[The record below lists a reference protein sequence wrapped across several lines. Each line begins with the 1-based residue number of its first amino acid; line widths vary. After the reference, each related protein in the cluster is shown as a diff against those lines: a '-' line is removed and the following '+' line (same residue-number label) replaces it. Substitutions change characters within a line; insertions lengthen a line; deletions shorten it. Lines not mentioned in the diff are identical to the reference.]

1 MDIARL
7 PDAKQS
13 RACGLPSRRLTL
25 IAREPLSIIAPLAT
39 HGRSVPMRTS
49 TVVMAAVLLAATSTR
64 PLRAQSE
71 QEVILADP
79 AFSMTFAAGYIA
91 TDLGLFAKHGIKVK
105 TVPISG
111 VGSINSVISG
121 SSQFAQ
127 ASASTFGRASA
138 RGQKLVAIAV
148 TINRPFAQLILRK
161 DIATAGGFNAKAPL
175 EKRAALIKGHTI
187 AVDSINSM
195 IHAYVR
201 LLISRAGLKPD
212 DVRIAPMA
220 PPSMLAA
227 FQTKQIDGF
236 AMSLPWPLKPVQDG
250 EALLLA
256 SGPDGEPGDMIPFG
270 HNMIIAKQ
278 ETCEKNKA
286 LCMAM
291 GQSFKDATA
300 FIQNK
305 PDEAL
310 ALLKKRFPQLD
321 DKVLKAGFEELRK
334 VTPSPPAVTK
344 ADIENSEIFNV
355 DAGLLKPDEK
365 LTNFDGLFTDEFV
378 K

>member
-1 MDIARL
+1 M
-7 PDAKQS
+7 
-13 RACGLPSRRLTL
+13 RAHT
-25 IAREPLSIIAPLAT
+25 A
-39 HGRSVPMRTS
+39 
-49 TVVMAAVLLAATSTR
+49 VMAAGILVAANAT
-64 PLRAQSE
+64 PLHAQSE

-91 TDLGLFAKHGIKVK
+91 TDLGLWQKHGIKVK
-105 TVPISG
+105 TVPIAG

-148 TINRPFAQLILRK
+148 TINKPFAQLIVRK
-161 DIATAGGFNAKAPL
+161 DIAMAAGFDPKAPI
-175 EKRAALIKGHTI
+175 EKRVALIKGHTF

-195 IHAYVR
+195 IHGYLR
-201 LLISRAGLKPD
+201 LLAARGGMKPD
-212 DVRIAPMA
+212 DVRVAPMA
-220 PPSMLAA
+220 PASMLAA
-227 FQTKQIDGF
+227 FQSKQIDGF

-250 EALLLA
+250 EAVLIA
-256 SGPDGEPGDMIPFG
+256 SGPDGDPGDVIPFG
-270 HNMIIAKQ
+270 HNMIVAKR
-278 ETCEKNKA
+278 ETCEQKKA

-291 GQSFKDATA
+291 GQSIKDAVA
-300 FIQNK
+300 YIQDK

-310 ALLKKRFPQLD
+310 SLLKKRFPTLD

-334 VTPSPPAVTK
+334 VTPSPPVVTK

-355 DAGLLKPDEK
+355 DAGLLKPDER
-365 LTNFDGLFTDEFV
+365 LTNFDGMFTDEYV

>member
-1 MDIARL
+1 M
-7 PDAKQS
+7 
-13 RACGLPSRRLTL
+13 RAHT
-25 IAREPLSIIAPLAT
+25 A
-39 HGRSVPMRTS
+39 
-49 TVVMAAVLLAATSTR
+49 VMAAGILVAANAT
-64 PLRAQSE
+64 PLHAQSE

-91 TDLGLFAKHGIKVK
+91 TDLGLWQKHGLKLK
-105 TVPISG
+105 TVPIAG

-148 TINRPFAQLILRK
+148 TINKPFAQLIVRK
-161 DIATAGGFNAKAPL
+161 DIAMAAGFDPKAPI
-175 EKRAALIKGHTI
+175 EKRAALIKGHTF

-195 IHAYVR
+195 IHGYLR
-201 LLISRAGLKPD
+201 LLAARGGMKPD
-212 DVRIAPMA
+212 DVRVAPMA
-220 PPSMLAA
+220 PASMLAA
-227 FQTKQIDGF
+227 FQSKQIDGF

-250 EALLLA
+250 EAVLVD
-256 SGPDGEPGDMIPFG
+256 SGPDGDPGDVIPFG
-270 HNMIIAKQ
+270 HNMIVAKR
-278 ETCEKNKA
+278 ETCEQKKA

-291 GQSFKDATA
+291 GQSIKDAVA
-300 FIQNK
+300 YIQDK

-310 ALLKKRFPQLD
+310 SLLKKRFPTLD

-334 VTPSPPAVTK
+334 VTPSPPVVTK

-355 DAGLLKPDEK
+355 DAGLLKRDER
-365 LTNFDGLFTDEFV
+365 LTNFDGMFTDEYV

>member
-1 MDIARL
+1 MRART
-7 PDAKQS
+7 AVM
-13 RACGLPSRRLTL
+13 AVG
-25 IAREPLSIIAPLAT
+25 ILAT
-39 HGRSVPMRTS
+39 
-49 TVVMAAVLLAATSTR
+49 ANAI
-64 PLRAQSE
+64 PLHAQSE

-91 TDLGLFAKHGIKVK
+91 TDLGLWQKHGIKVK
-105 TVPISG
+105 TVPIAG

-148 TINRPFAQLILRK
+148 TINKPFAQLILRK
-161 DIATAGGFNAKAPL
+161 DIATAAGFDPKAPI
-175 EKRAALIKGHTI
+175 EKRAALIKGHTF

-195 IHAYVR
+195 IHGYLR
-201 LLISRAGLKPD
+201 LLAARGGIKPD
-212 DVRIAPMA
+212 DVRVAPMA
-220 PPSMLAA
+220 PASMLAA
-227 FQTKQIDGF
+227 FQSKQIDGF

-250 EALLLA
+250 EAVLIA
-256 SGPDGEPGDMIPFG
+256 SGPDGDPGDVIPFG
-270 HNMIIAKQ
+270 HNMIVAKR
-278 ETCEKNKA
+278 ETCEQKKA

-291 GQSFKDATA
+291 GQSIKDAVA

-310 ALLKKRFPQLD
+310 ALLKKRFPTLD
-321 DKVLKAGFEELRK
+321 DKVLKAGFDELRK
-334 VTPSPPAVTK
+334 VTPSPPVVTK

-365 LTNFDGLFTDEFV
+365 LTNFDGMFTDEYV

>member
-1 MDIARL
+1 M
-7 PDAKQS
+7 
-13 RACGLPSRRLTL
+13 RAHT
-25 IAREPLSIIAPLAT
+25 A
-39 HGRSVPMRTS
+39 
-49 TVVMAAVLLAATSTR
+49 VMAAGILVAANAT
-64 PLRAQSE
+64 PLHAQSE

-91 TDLGLFAKHGIKVK
+91 TDLGLWQKHGIKVK
-105 TVPISG
+105 TVPIAG

-148 TINRPFAQLILRK
+148 TINKPFAQLIVRK
-161 DIATAGGFNAKAPL
+161 DIAIAAGFDPKAPI
-175 EKRAALIKGHTI
+175 EKRAALIKGHTF

-195 IHAYVR
+195 IHGYLR
-201 LLISRAGLKPD
+201 LLAARGRMKPD
-212 DVRIAPMA
+212 DVRVAPMA
-220 PPSMLAA
+220 PASMLAA
-227 FQTKQIDGF
+227 FQSKRIDGF

-250 EALLLA
+250 EAVLIA
-256 SGPDGEPGDMIPFG
+256 SGPDGDPGDVIPFG
-270 HNMIIAKQ
+270 HNMIIAKR
-278 ETCEKNKA
+278 ETCEQKKA

-291 GQSFKDATA
+291 GQSIKDAVA
-300 FIQNK
+300 YIQDK

-310 ALLKKRFPQLD
+310 SLLKKRFPTLD

-334 VTPSPPAVTK
+334 VTPSPPVVTK

-355 DAGLLKPDEK
+355 DAGLLKPDER
-365 LTNFDGLFTDEFV
+365 LTNFDGMFTDEYV

>member
-1 MDIARL
+1 M
-7 PDAKQS
+7 
-13 RACGLPSRRLTL
+13 RAHT
-25 IAREPLSIIAPLAT
+25 A
-39 HGRSVPMRTS
+39 
-49 TVVMAAVLLAATSTR
+49 VMAAGILAAANAT
-64 PLRAQSE
+64 PLHAQSE

-91 TDLGLFAKHGIKVK
+91 TDLGLWQKHGIKVK
-105 TVPISG
+105 TVPIAG

-127 ASASTFGRASA
+127 VSASTFGRASA

-148 TINRPFAQLILRK
+148 TINKPFAQLIVRK
-161 DIATAGGFNAKAPL
+161 DIAMAAGFDPKAPI
-175 EKRAALIKGHTI
+175 EKRAALIKGHTF

-195 IHAYVR
+195 IHGYLR
-201 LLISRAGLKPD
+201 LLAARGGMKPD
-212 DVRIAPMA
+212 DVRVAPMA
-220 PPSMLAA
+220 PASMLAA
-227 FQTKQIDGF
+227 FQSKQIDGF

-250 EALLLA
+250 EAVLVD
-256 SGPDGEPGDMIPFG
+256 SGPDGDPGDVIPFG
-270 HNMIIAKQ
+270 HNMIVAKR
-278 ETCEKNKA
+278 ETCEQKKA

-291 GQSFKDATA
+291 GQSIKDAVA
-300 FIQNK
+300 FIQDK

-310 ALLKKRFPQLD
+310 ALLKKRFPTLD

-334 VTPSPPAVTK
+334 VTPSPPVVTK

-355 DAGLLKPDEK
+355 DAGLLKPDER
-365 LTNFDGLFTDEFV
+365 LTNFDGMFTDEYV